1 MRLALASNE
10 QAVYLAREV
19 YSCGRLSAR
28 RDHPGG
34 QCRAWSTRCSRILT
48 CARSF
53 SPLPLL
59 ALLCRSPLARRP
71 KKPLP
76 RLNRLLRTLLRLLT
90 RPLRLLTRLLR
101 KSLRLL
107 RRTNS
112 SARKREVLEVRARGI
127 CPARLF
133 LCPYAGRFGKNEA
146 PHAKRRRANDRPA
159 PFCMRQGIA

>member
-76 RLNRLLRTLLRLLT
+76 RLNRLLRTLVRLLT

-107 RRTNS
+107 RRTNLLRE
-112 SARKREVLEVRARGI
+112 SAKFRGQG
-127 CPARLF
+127 AWDLSR
-133 LCPYAGRFGKNEA
+133 
-146 PHAKRRRANDRPA
+146 A
-159 PFCMRQGIA
+159 PFPLSACGRGLPSAIRRSWPDRWLFRPDSRHRSRG